1 MNRSTIQKKAF
12 RMLNN
17 FYLKTGVISTLIFI
31 LLTNSVSAQI
41 NTEKYRK
48 YYSDETGFLFNLATT
63 FSIKAGNTE
72 YSAYKGGGRIDYN
85 GKKFDTF
92 LVGSFEY
99 KTTEEKKLENQGFL
113 HWRGITHLTDR
124 STWEVF
130 LQKQYDE
137 FIDLNSRNVAGTGIK
152 YRVIEFVSKKDSTN
166 TVDMNVSTGLMYETE
181 NYNYDGGTINQY
193 HWRSTNFISFDWL
206 VQKKLNLT
214 GVLYYQPALND
225 FNNFRIASEAGFEFA
240 IARSVH
246 FIFALTY
253 RYNNQ
258 PSTDVKKF
266 DLSID
271 NGIRIEIK

>member
-1 MNRSTIQKKAF
+1 MIKKNYSKTAF
-12 RMLNN
+12 L
-17 FYLKTGVISTLIFI
+17 LTLIF
-31 LLTNSVSAQI
+31 LLQANSASAQI

-48 YYSDETGFLFNLATT
+48 YYSDETGFLFNIATT
-63 FSIKAGNTE
+63 FSLKAGNTE

-99 KTTEEKKLENQGFL
+99 KNTEEKKLENQGFL
-113 HWRGITHLTDR
+113 HLRGITHLSDR
-124 STWEVF
+124 TNWEVF
-130 LQKQYDE
+130 IQRQYDE

-152 YRVIEFVSKKDSTN
+152 YRLIEFVSKKDSTN
-166 TVDMNVSTGLMYETE
+166 TVDMSVSTGLMYEAE
-181 NYNYDGGTINQY
+181 NYNLDGGTINQY
-193 HWRSTNFISFDWL
+193 HWRSTNFISIDWL

-214 GVLYYQPALND
+214 GVLYYQPALKD
-225 FNNFRIASEAGFEFA
+225 FNNFRITSEAGLEFA
-240 IARSVH
+240 IAKSVH
-246 FIFALTY
+246 FIFALSY
-253 RYNNQ
+253 RYNSQ

>member
-1 MNRSTIQKKAF
+1 MFK
-12 RMLNN
+12 
-17 FYLKTGVISTLIFI
+17 YLFFKPI
-31 LLTNSVSAQI
+31 LLLTIILIVQSNSASSQI

-48 YYSDETGFLFNLATT
+48 YYTDETGFLFNLATT

-113 HWRGITHLTDR
+113 HWRGITHITDR
-124 STWEVF
+124 TTWEVF

-137 FIDLNSRNVAGTGIK
+137 FIDLNARDVAGSGIK
-152 YRVIEFVSKKDSTN
+152 YRVVEFVSKKDSTN
-166 TVDMNVSTGLMYETE
+166 TVDMNISTGLMYEKE
-181 NYNYDGGTINQY
+181 NYNLDGGTINQY
-193 HWRSTNFISFDWL
+193 HWRSTNFVSFDWL
-206 VQKKLNLT
+206 VRKKLNLT
-214 GVLYYQPALND
+214 GVLYYQPALDD

-246 FIFALTY
+246 FIFALSY
-253 RYNNQ
+253 RYNNK
-258 PSTDVKKF
+258 PTTDVKKF